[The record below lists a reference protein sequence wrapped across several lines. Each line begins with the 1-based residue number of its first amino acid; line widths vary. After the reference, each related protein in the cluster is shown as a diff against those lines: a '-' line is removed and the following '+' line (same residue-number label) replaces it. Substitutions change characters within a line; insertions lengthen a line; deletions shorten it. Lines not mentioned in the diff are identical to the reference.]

1 MKYSSLEYFQRFGEQ
16 SLLLLDEARK
26 SGRKVGGIYCTFAP
40 AELVWAAGAIPVGL
54 CGKQETPIAE
64 AEKTLPINLCP
75 LIKSSYGYAVTDTCP
90 YFAASDILIGETT
103 CDGKKKMFE
112 LLGRIKPFFLLQL
125 PYTPADRWPL
135 FTGWKKCTGLKE
147 YLEEATGN
155 KIVPEALR
163 HQIKINNRIRRR
175 LKEIVYQCAEESVPI
190 TGLDLLPVMES
201 KGFPVD
207 LVSYGEHLD
216 QLLAELTLL
225 KNQGISVVPSEAP
238 RILLTGCP
246 VGKGS
251 EKVLRLIEES
261 GGIVVCQENC
271 TGIKSFDRLIDETD
285 ENPYRA
291 IARHYLQTPC
301 SCLTPNIGRF
311 DLIARLIKDFKVQ
324 GVVDLTWRCC
334 LTYSV
339 EAYPLQEFLEEERAN
354 SPFAFGNRLLLLG
367 CGTVENPGGSL
378 SGSSPGLDAVKT
390 RKCYVGNDRLVCR

>member
-1 MKYSSLEYFQRFGEQ
+1 LEYFQRFGEQ

-54 CGKQETPIAE
+54 CGKQETPIPE
-64 AEKTLPINLCP
+64 AEKTLPVNLCP

-90 YFAASDILIGETT
+90 FFAASDFLIGETT

-112 LLGRIKPFFLLQL
+112 LLVRIKPLFLLQL
-125 PYTPADRWPL
+125 PYNGDGLVAALLWQDEMVR
-135 FTGWKKCTGLKE
+135 LKE
-147 YLEEATGN
+147 FLEETTGN
-155 KIVPEALR
+155 RIDRESLR
-163 HQIKINNRIRRR
+163 HQIKINNQIRQR
-175 LKEIVYQCAEESVPI
+175 LKEIVYQCAGETVPI

-201 KGFPVD
+201 KGFAVD
-207 LVSYGEHLD
+207 LGSYGEHLD

-225 KNQGISVVPSEAP
+225 KNQGISVAPPKAP

-251 EKVLRLIEES
+251 EKVLRLIEEA
-261 GGIVVCQENC
+261 GGIVGCQENC

-285 ENPYRA
+285 EDPYRA
-291 IARHYLQTPC
+291 IGRHYLRTPC
-301 SCLTPNIGRF
+301 SCLTPNTGRLDLIGR
-311 DLIARLIKDFKVQ
+311 LIRDFKVQ

-339 EAYPLQEFLEEERAN
+339 EAQLLQEFLEKN
-354 SPFAFGNRLLLLG
+354 GQVPFLHLE
-367 CGTVENPGGSL
+367 TDYSSWDVEQL
-378 SGSSPGLDAVKT
+378 KT
-390 RKCYVGNDRLVCR
+390 RVEAFLEVVRP